1 MARQR
6 LMVGT
11 YGEISCF
18 RLKSGSWQARA
29 RYCDVDGVV
38 RQYRKNGET
47 KTKARANLKAFFVE
61 HTGTFGDGALA
72 PDDTVQDLLDLWF
85 KKMEQADGGPRAETL
100 GYYRSHVRWILD
112 PDKTEHPLGAYQLR
126 HVRPVIIQAALDSAG
141 VSRRHAQDAFAASSC
156 ARSTWR
162 SSTRPSTA
170 TRPRPS
176 LRSLCHETRR
186 SLFP

>member
-1 MARQR
+1 
-6 LMVGT
+6 MVGT

-18 RLKSGSWQARA
+18 QLKSGSWQARA

-85 KKMEQADGGPRAETL
+85 EKMEQAEGGPSAETL
-100 GYYRSHVRWILD
+100 GYYRSHVRWVLD
-112 PDKTEHPLGAYQLR
+112 SDKTEHPLGAYQLR

-141 VSRRHAQDAFAASSC
+141 VSRRHAQADSQRPGARLQHGDLPRGDQRQPGDGRPVGPC
-156 ARSTWR
+156 ADGQEEAGARGG
-162 SSTRPSTA
+162 P
-170 TRPRPS
+170 
-176 LRSLCHETRR
+176 
-186 SLFP
+186 